1 MENNLNI
8 VKSEFKEL
16 PNNIEAEQSVIGSI
30 LVTNEIFDEI
40 STIISSINFYDPM
53 HQKIYNA
60 IESLIYKGMLANP
73 ITLKNYFE
81 DEKDDLDVPEYLV
94 KITKFST
101 SIRQAIEYSKI
112 IYDMFVR
119 RELIKISEQTIDN
132 AKITDLDSSGQNIIE
147 NSERLLFDLA
157 EKGSFNSSLIKFD
170 DAMKQTIEMASA
182 AYKNEGGIVGVPTG
196 LRDLDD
202 KLGGLHQSDLIIIAG
217 RPSMGKTSLATNIA
231 FNAAKHIQDNQK
243 KSSVAFFSLEM
254 SSEQLSTRILSE
266 QARIGSNDIRRG
278 RISDEQFDQFLETS
292 KNIAELPLFIDETP
306 AISIAAMSNRARR
319 IKRLHGLDMI
329 VVDYIQLMRG
339 TTYNK
344 DGRVQE
350 ISQITQGLKAIAKE
364 LGVPVVAL
372 SQLSRQVEQRDD
384 HKPQLADLRESGSI
398 EQDADVVM
406 FVYREGYYLQRKEPR
421 EATVEHAE
429 WQAKMNEVAHLA
441 EIIIGKQRHGP
452 IGKVTLEFEKDLQ
465 NLKILKLIK
474 FKYKT
479 LMLTSLYENTILKNP
494 KFIILILFITL
505 ISFGYY
511 SKDFRLD
518 ASSETLLIEDDPDLE
533 YLREIT
539 NRYGSK
545 EFLVLTYTP
554 NEGMISNTSIN
565 NLLSLKY
572 KIQSLDWVH
581 SVITLLDIPLL
592 NNTDAPLQERLKGF
606 KTLKDEDVDKNRGF
620 KEILE
625 SPVFRNFVISESGK
639 TSGIIVNIKQN
650 PILEDIENRS
660 KKEIDEHR
668 DKIKK
673 QNHKNILE
681 IRDVIKSYDDVGK
694 IYLGGI
700 PMIADDMM
708 TFIKSDIIV
717 FGLGVL
723 LFIIATLWFVF
734 KK

>member
-1 MENNLNI
+1 MENNLKI
-8 VKSEFKEL
+8 VKDKFKEL

-30 LVTNEIFDEI
+30 LVTNEIFDDI

-101 SIRQAIEYSKI
+101 SIRQSIEYSKI
-112 IYDMFVR
+112 IYDMYVR
-119 RELIKISEQTIDN
+119 RELIKISEETIDS
-132 AKITDLDSSGQNIIE
+132 AKINDLDTNGQNIIE

-217 RPSMGKTSLATNIA
+217 RPSMGKTSLATNVA
-231 FNAAKHIQDNQK
+231 FNAAKHIQDTGK
-243 KSSVAFFSLEM
+243 KSSIAFFSLEM

-319 IKRLHGLDMI
+319 IKRLYGLEMI

-364 LGVPVVAL
+364 LSVPVVAL
-372 SQLSRQVEQRDD
+372 SQLSRQVEQRDN
-384 HKPQLADLRESGSI
+384 HKPQLSDLRESGSI

-406 FVYREGYYLQRKEPR
+406 FVYREGYYLQRQEPR

-452 IGKVTLEFEKDLQ
+452 IGKVTLEFEERFT
-465 NLKILKLIK
+465 K
-474 FKYKT
+474 FKDT
-479 LMLTSLYENTILKNP
+479 Q
-494 KFIILILFITL
+494 
-505 ISFGYY
+505 
-511 SKDFRLD
+511 
-518 ASSETLLIEDDPDLE
+518 
-533 YLREIT
+533 
-539 NRYGSK
+539 
-545 EFLVLTYTP
+545 
-554 NEGMISNTSIN
+554 IN
-565 NLLSLKY
+565 
-572 KIQSLDWVH
+572 
-581 SVITLLDIPLL
+581 
-592 NNTDAPLQERLKGF
+592 
-606 KTLKDEDVDKNRGF
+606 
-620 KEILE
+620 
-625 SPVFRNFVISESGK
+625 
-639 TSGIIVNIKQN
+639 
-650 PILEDIENRS
+650 
-660 KKEIDEHR
+660 
-668 DKIKK
+668 
-673 QNHKNILE
+673 
-681 IRDVIKSYDDVGK
+681 
-694 IYLGGI
+694 
-700 PMIADDMM
+700 
-708 TFIKSDIIV
+708 
-717 FGLGVL
+717 
-723 LFIIATLWFVF
+723 
-734 KK
+734 